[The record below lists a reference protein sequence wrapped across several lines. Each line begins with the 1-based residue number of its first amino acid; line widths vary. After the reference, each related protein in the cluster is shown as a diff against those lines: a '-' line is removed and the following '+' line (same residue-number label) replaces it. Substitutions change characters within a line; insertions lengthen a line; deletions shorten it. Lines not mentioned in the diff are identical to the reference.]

1 MKKQSSNDLSSEAIQ
16 EKKLIYSAT
25 ISTPLGEMFAF
36 SLEEGICLVEFTDR
50 KNLDMEINQLKKQ
63 LNAVIIEGQ
72 NKHLEILHQQLNEF
86 FEGKRKDFSVSLI
99 TIGTE
104 FQRKTWNQLQ
114 DIPFGATCSY
124 KEQSNNLGSPGAIR
138 AVAHANALNKI
149 AIVIPCHRVIG
160 GNGSLT
166 GYSGGLWRKKWLLEF
181 EKSLN

>member
-1 MKKQSSNDLSSEAIQ
+1 MKRQLGNTFIQ
-16 EKKLIYSAT
+16 EKKLIYFAT
-25 ISTPLGEMFAF
+25 ISTPLGEMYTC
-36 SLEEGICLVEFTDR
+36 SVEEGICLIEFTDR
-50 KNLDMEINQLKKQ
+50 KNLDLEIQQLKKQ
-63 LNAVIIEGQ
+63 LNAEIKEGQ
-72 NKHLEILHQQLNEF
+72 NEHLDNLHQQLREY
-86 FEGKRKDFSVSLI
+86 FEGKRKEFSVALI

-114 DIPFGATCSY
+114 NIPFGATCSY
-124 KEQSNNLGSPGAIR
+124 KEQSINLGSPGAIR

-181 EKSLN
+181 EKTLN